1 MRNTPPLTALTA
13 LAALAVVVTLGC
25 DVESW
30 DPDPQPGQ
38 IDNAAAASDVRL
50 VMATVNDEPI
60 YMEDLHEILVT
71 NYGMTMAQQL
81 IANEVVEQEA
91 RRLGVTVNDD
101 DIRAEDDY
109 FIQRITGQSDVAPS
123 HRRELLARMLA
134 QQGMSHADY
143 QRVLRREALLRKI
156 VAPQVQPTDAEV
168 HDEYDRQF
176 GRQVQVRH
184 IQVESLARAEQ
195 ILEMA
200 RDGVDFARLAQQYSL
215 SPSAQQGGLMPPI
228 GLMSKEWPPAIRDVA
243 ISLRQVG
250 ELSGIIRTGT
260 AFHVL
265 RLERDIPPQDI
276 EFDQVADALLMS
288 LRRRIID
295 ENAKP
300 ALLRH
305 LLAQANV
312 VFVDRLLRT
321 QHARTGAQP

>member
-1 MRNTPPLTALTA
+1 MRNTSLLTA

-25 DVESW
+25 DVEPW

-38 IDNAAAASDVRL
+38 IDDAAVSDARP
-50 VMATVNDEPI
+50 VMATVNGEPI
-60 YMEDLHEILVT
+60 YMEDLHEILVA
-71 NYGMTMAQQL
+71 NYGMTIAQQL

-91 RRLGVTVNDD
+91 HRLGVTVNDD

-109 FIQRITGQSDVAPS
+109 FIERITGEPDVAPS

-134 QQGMSHADY
+134 EQGMSHADY
-143 QRVLRREALLRKI
+143 QKILRREALLRKI
-156 VAPQVQPTDAEV
+156 VAPQVQPTDGELRN
-168 HDEYDRQF
+168 EYDRQF

-184 IQVESLARAEQ
+184 IQVESLAVAEQ

-215 SPSAQQGGLMPPI
+215 SPSGQQGGLLPPI
-228 GLMSKEWPPAIRDVA
+228 GSMSDEWPPAIRDVA
-243 ISLRQVG
+243 MSLRRAG
-250 ELSGIIRTGT
+250 ELSGIVRTGT
-260 AFHVL
+260 AFHLL
-265 RLERDIPPQDI
+265 RLERDIPPQDVS
-276 EFDQVADALLMS
+276 FDLVRDALLVS
-288 LRRRIID
+288 LRRRIVD

-305 LLAQANV
+305 LLTQANV

-321 QHARTGAQP
+321 QHARASAQP